1 MLLDLLHKK
10 SLLFLYKL
18 NKTILD
24 EGRSHLLK
32 YGQPLRKAAEPA
44 PRLRADGRTIFTMIV
59 CKEVFAMLR
68 EIEIKDKAQV
78 EKINRLACEAPYEVW
93 LFTKDMML
101 DARSLLGLFALV
113 GKKASVVV
121 EDDVAPHALD
131 RLVAK
136 MA

>member
-1 MLLDLLHKK
+1 
-10 SLLFLYKL
+10 
-18 NKTILD
+18 
-24 EGRSHLLK
+24 
-32 YGQPLRKAAEPA
+32 
-44 PRLRADGRTIFTMIV
+44 
-59 CKEVFAMLR
+59 MLR
-68 EIEIKDKAQV
+68 EIEIKDKDQV
-78 EKINRLACEAPYEVW
+78 EKINRLACQAPYEVW

-121 EDDVAPHALD
+121 EDDVVPAAFD

>member
-1 MLLDLLHKK
+1 MLK
-10 SLLFLYKL
+10 
-18 NKTILD
+18 
-24 EGRSHLLK
+24 
-32 YGQPLRKAAEPA
+32 
-44 PRLRADGRTIFTMIV
+44 
-59 CKEVFAMLR
+59 
-68 EIEIKDKAQV
+68 EIEIKDWAQV

-121 EDDVAPHALD
+121 EDDVPHSAFQ
-131 RLVAK
+131 RMVTK